1 VLLLLLDVQ
10 DTLNNLF
17 YKCVETLKQDHPIRI
32 VNAIQVGIVEFER
45 WYESL
50 GGAVVQCGRCNCYQ
64 EMNGLIPGTATQ

>member
-1 VLLLLLDVQ
+1 MMMMLMSVSLLWLDVQ

-45 WYESL
+45 
-50 GGAVVQCGRCNCYQ
+50 
-64 EMNGLIPGTATQ
+64 